1 MLRPKFRLSAMIGGE
16 MVDVGQRVR
25 KSHKCPVRAVV
36 WYQHPPRVGKEKQE
50 RVAAAPRAVR
60 EIASKAQCRLSARY
74 RALTRKGKLKTVA
87 VTAVARELS
96 AFIWAINRQIANP
109 GAAAR

>member
-1 MLRPKFRLSAMIGGE
+1 MSGE
-16 MVDVGQRVR
+16 SRYLACAGREI
-25 KSHKCPVRAVV
+25 HCTLWGAENAPVVV
-36 WYQHPPRVGKEKQE
+36 AWHGLARTG
-50 RVAAAPRAVR
+50 RDMDAVAA
-60 EIASKAQCRLSARY
+60 RLTARY

-96 AFIWAINRQIANP
+96 AFIWAINRQVANP

>member
-1 MLRPKFRLSAMIGGE
+1 MSFARFTMPLILPSALT
-16 MVDVGQRVR
+16 
-25 KSHKCPVRAVV
+25 P
-36 WYQHPPRVGKEKQE
+36 
-50 RVAAAPRAVR
+50 
-60 EIASKAQCRLSARY
+60 
-74 RALTRKGKLKTVA
+74 TRKGKLKTVA

>member
-1 MLRPKFRLSAMIGGE
+1 MLLELSASTEGGKGE
-16 MVDVGQRVR
+16 T
-25 KSHKCPVRAVV
+25 
-36 WYQHPPRVGKEKQE
+36 GKGK
-50 RVAAAPRAVR
+50 AAAPPAVR
-60 EIASKAQCRLSARY
+60 EVAWKAQCRLSARH
-74 RALTRKGKLKTVA
+74 RALTRKGRLKTVA